1 MRSKTPKKRRR
12 GPVIAVI
19 IAAAVAAMAILFLT
33 GVIGGS
39 AQAGFVVDDKATA
52 TTQLTAENAQDA
64 LQKAVDESMFSF
76 RINSNMVFANG
87 NEEGEMVIESPA
99 HNRYGM
105 RVELSMNEDVY
116 KRQEQR
122 GKLYHHGDRRCGRGQ
137 QRDRGGVLFHD
148 LGRDFRH
155 EDGADR
161 GDCDSDA
168 DAPGQRAN
176 DILYPR

>member
-19 IAAAVAAMAILFLT
+19 IAAAIAAIAILFLT

-39 AQAGFVVDDKATA
+39 AQAGFVVDDKATD

-105 RVELSMNEDVY
+105 RVELNMKDSGDMVY
-116 KRQEQR
+116 QT
-122 GKLYHHGDRRCGRGQ
+122 
-137 QRDRGGVLFHD
+137 
-148 LGRDFRH
+148 
-155 EDGADR
+155 
-161 GDCDSDA
+161 
-168 DAPGQRAN
+168 
-176 DILYPR
+176 DILPPGTSIVRDKLDTPLPKGEYEAVAMIYAYDMQTQELIGQNAAAITITVEN